1 VEAQLAANANSFHSY
16 SFEEALEGIE
26 AAGFTRVE
34 LCAVPGWTEHVD
46 LGRPLDLRGRALEV
60 VSLSAHSDLTTP
72 DGLAHG
78 LRAVRWAAENGVPIV
93 NTAIGGHAS
102 VDEDEDAFL
111 RQIDTLA
118 AAAEEAGVTLTLEI
132 HGELMASGA
141 RTAPLLERIGRASLR
156 VNYDTGNA
164 WYYGAVRAADDLP
177 AIVDRVAHVHLKD
190 VRGAPGTWDFPALG
204 DGDVDFGRVLGV
216 LRGAGYAGPLSV
228 ELEFQGEPWPP
239 LVRVT
244 DALRRSREH
253 LEQLGAG

>member
-1 VEAQLAANANSFHSY
+1 VEAQLAANANTFHSY
-16 SFEEALEGIE
+16 SFEEALAGIE
-26 AAGFTRVE
+26 AAGFERVE

-46 LGRPLDLRGRALEV
+46 LGRPLDLHGHALEP

-78 LRAVRWAAENGVPIV
+78 LRAVRWAAENGLPIV

-102 VDEDEDAFL
+102 IEEDEDAFL
-111 RQIDTLA
+111 RQIDALA

-141 RTAPLLERIGRASLR
+141 RTAPLLERIGRPSLR

-164 WYYGAVRAADDLP
+164 WYYGAVRAVDDLP

-190 VRGAPGTWDFPALG
+190 VRGAPRTWDFPALG
-204 DGDVDFGRVLGV
+204 EGDVDFAGVLGV
-216 LRGAGYAGPLSV
+216 LRRAGYAGPLSV

-239 LVRVT
+239 LPEVV

-253 LEQLGAG
+253 LLSLA